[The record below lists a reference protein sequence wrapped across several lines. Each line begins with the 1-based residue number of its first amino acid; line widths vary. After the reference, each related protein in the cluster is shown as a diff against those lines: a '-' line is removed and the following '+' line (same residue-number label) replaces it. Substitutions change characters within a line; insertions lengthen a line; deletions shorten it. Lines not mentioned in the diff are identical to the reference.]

1 MMPGIFYD
9 YNHLHREGVILYFH
23 GPVSQGVLEG
33 FAELIF
39 HRVCSEETGKPVAR
53 KIFAL
58 LVEQMQN
65 IVRYSCERAVPG
77 DGGAGIAHGQVVVGR
92 ESDGRFFVAS
102 GNRIRDE
109 AAPRLAECIALLRD
123 MPPPEL
129 KGYYRRRRRC
139 APDQD
144 SHGAGLGFIEMA
156 RQAAKPLDFTIV
168 PMDRETSYFTMK
180 AVA

>member
-1 MMPGIFYD
+1 MPSIFYD

-39 HRVCSEETGKPVAR
+39 HRMCSEETGKPVAR
-53 KIFAL
+53 RIFAL

-65 IVRYSCERAVPG
+65 IVRYSCERAHFG
-77 DGGAGIAHGQVVVGR
+77 DGEAGIAHGQVVVGR
-92 ESDGRFFVAS
+92 EADGCFFVAS
-102 GNRIRDE
+102 GNKIRTRE
-109 AAPRLAECIALLRD
+109 AARLSESITLLRG
-123 MPPPEL
+123 MNPPDL
-129 KGYYRRRRRC
+129 KAYYRERRRC
-139 APDQD
+139 GPDQD
-144 SHGAGLGFIEMA
+144 SQGAGLGFIEMA
-156 RQAAKPLDFTIV
+156 RQAARPLDFAIV